1 MSLSKPN
8 RSAATISSNR
18 VDPSPLSGICVTCLD
33 GCEGPCEIGRSALK
47 GREVIYP
54 QPFGKITAGAEKD
67 YPADFSYFN
76 IQGTCVGAVGVEAD
90 PDKATF
96 PAVDCSTQ
104 LGADGSI
111 NMAFPVFTGAGV
123 GEGAGASGDEEAVA
137 GPGGDVLEAPG
148 SAVAGFDR
156 GEVGGLV
163 EAKERAA
170 ARCVFAPG

>member
-8 RSAATISSNR
+8 YSAATISCTR
-18 VDPSPLSGICVTCLD
+18 VAPAPISGICVTCLD

-54 QPFGKITAGAEKD
+54 QPFGKVTAGAEKD

-76 IQGTCVGAVGVEAD
+76 IQGTCVGAVGAEAD

-96 PAVDCSTQ
+96 PAVDCTTE

-111 NMAFPVFTGAGV
+111 KIPPVLHQYTGIK
-123 GEGAGASGDEEAVA
+123 EIK
-137 GPGGDVLEAPG
+137 P
-148 SAVAGFDR
+148 SA
-156 GEVGGLV
+156 
-163 EAKERAA
+163 
-170 ARCVFAPG
+170 